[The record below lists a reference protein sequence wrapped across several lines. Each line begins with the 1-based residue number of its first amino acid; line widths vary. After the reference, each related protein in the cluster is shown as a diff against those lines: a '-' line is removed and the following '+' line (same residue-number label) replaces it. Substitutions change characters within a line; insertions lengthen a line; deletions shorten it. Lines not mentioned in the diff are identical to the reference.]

1 LKIAF
6 IGIGN
11 VGFAIANR
19 LQKLGHDIIIASNNE
34 SSDSVQKAL
43 ANNDSFKMAPI
54 QAAIDQSDL
63 VFLATPFQVNQNILD
78 GLRFDGKTLVDCTNS
93 VGAGITHGL
102 KSINIPLPI

>member
-1 LKIAF
+1 MKIAF

-43 ANNDSFKMAPI
+43 ANNASFKMAPI
-54 QAAIDQSDL
+54 QAAIDQSDF

-78 GLRFDGKTLVDCTNS
+78 GLRFDGNAYFGDTHPVIS
-93 VGAGITHGL
+93 VISTQ
-102 KSINIPLPI
+102 SY